1 LDAPGIERQTSPR
14 ASRLL
19 SRDSLTSTTA
29 FLAYLGF
36 ADFVIH
42 MIFATNYGYFRDE
55 LYYIV
60 SGTQHLS
67 LGYVDFPP
75 LIAYVA
81 ALLGVISQDSLISI
95 HVVPALAESALV
107 VVAGLIA
114 RELGGGRRAQLLAAI
129 STLLTLVFLADG
141 SLFTPDS
148 LDQLWWSCLAY
159 LVIRVVRRKEPKTWL
174 YVGLVAGIG
183 ILTKATM
190 VFFLGALLASFLA
203 VPSARKY
210 LRSRWLARGALLTFA
225 FTIPMVYWNL
235 TNGWPML
242 QFYLD
247 FRGDVGGG
255 GPISFLSNQV
265 LEITILNLPIVLI
278 GLYFYLKS
286 NEGRELRA
294 LGLSYV
300 VLYVAMTLAN
310 AKPYYLLPIYP
321 MLFAA
326 GALLIEKSSVSRK
339 GFFRWFGSR
348 PYLAALAILA
358 ILFAPLVMPIVTPPT
373 LMTVYGP
380 STLSSS
386 NGGVASGET
395 GPLPQI
401 LGDRLGWDTM
411 VATLARLYANLSS
424 SERGQACIFT
434 TDYGQAS
441 AINFLGKSMGLPH
454 AISGHNNYYIWGP
467 GSCTGQ
473 VLITVGPS
481 LSYFNGSFADFQ
493 KNYVNTTLRQGFANV
508 TYLTTIKCAYCMD
521 NENNVPVYLC
531 TNPTFTSITV
541 VWPGIRHYD

>member
-1 LDAPGIERQTSPR
+1 MEHASGPEKRPGRGSK
-14 ASRLL
+14 LF

-29 FLAYLGF
+29 LLVYLGV

-42 MIFATNYGYFRDE
+42 MLFAGNYGYFRDE

-81 ALLGVISQDSLISI
+81 ALLGVISHDSLVSI

-107 VVAGLIA
+107 VMAGLMA
-114 RELGGGRRAQLLAAI
+114 RELGGGRRAQLLAAV
-129 STLLTLVFLADG
+129 STFLTLVFLADG

-148 LDQLWWSCLAY
+148 LDQLWWSLLAY
-159 LVIRVVRRKEPKTWL
+159 LVIRSVRRKDPKLWL
-174 YVGLVAGIG
+174 CAGLVVGVGIF
-183 ILTKATM
+183 TKADM
-190 VFFLGALLASFLA
+190 LFFATALVVSFLA
-203 VPSARKY
+203 IPSCRGY
-210 LRSRWLARGALLTFA
+210 LKTRWVAVGTLVAIAFAL
-225 FTIPMVYWNL
+225 PMLYWNL
-235 TNGWPML
+235 TNGWPMVH
-242 QFYLD
+242 FYLD

-255 GPISFLSNQV
+255 GPLSFLVNQV
-265 LEITILNLPIVLI
+265 EEVTFLNLPIFVI
-278 GLYFYLKS
+278 GLYFYLRS
-286 NEGRELRA
+286 DEGRGLRA
-294 LGLSYV
+294 LGLSYII
-300 VLYVAMTLAN
+300 LYVGMTVAN

-326 GALLIEKSSVSRK
+326 GALLIERSSVSKK
-339 GFFRWFGSR
+339 GLLRWFGSR
-348 PYLAALAILA
+348 PYIAVLAVIAIL
-358 ILFAPLVMPIVTPPT
+358 LAPLVMPILSPST
-373 LMTVYGP
+373 LVSTYGA

-395 GPLPQI
+395 GPLPQT

-411 VATLARLYANLSS
+411 VATLAQVYNSLPS
-424 SERGQACIFT
+424 SEKSQACIFT

-441 AINFLGKSMGLPH
+441 AINLLGKSVGLPK
-454 AISGHNNYYIWGP
+454 AISGHNSYYVWGP
-467 GSCTGQ
+467 GACTGQ

-493 KNYVNTTLRQGFANV
+493 RNYVNTTLRSGFGSV
-508 TYLTTIKCAYCMD
+508 TYLTTIKCQYCMD

-531 TNPTFTSITV
+531 TNPTFTSIAS
-541 VWPGIRHYD
+541 VWPGVRHYD